1 MIEFSDPLT
10 EDIPQAPKSASKPE
24 SSPTLTPPAHFHG
37 NQLEYYERYG
47 SSPYNKLEIIGGILS
62 SPNWLN
68 PSKSEKVSLQLTST
82 DI

>member
-1 MIEFSDPLT
+1 MIELSDPVT
-10 EDIPQAPKSASKPE
+10 EDIPQAPSKPE
-24 SSPTLTPPAHFHG
+24 SSPTLTPPAQFHG

-47 SSPYNKLEIIGGILS
+47 YSPYNKLENIGGIHS

-68 PSKSEKVSLQLTST
+68 PSKSKKVSLQLTST